1 MKVLKEF
8 SEECKGCKGCAAIRA
23 IRRCEHNVVT
33 LINQCPCQACLIKS
47 MCADPCGSFLL
58 SYMNRFKE

>member
-8 SEECKGCKGCAAIRA
+8 SKECKECRGCAA
-23 IRRCEHNVVT
+23 IRRCEHIVVT

-47 MCADPCGSFLL
+47 VCADPCGSFLL
-58 SYMNRFKE
+58 SYKKRRD